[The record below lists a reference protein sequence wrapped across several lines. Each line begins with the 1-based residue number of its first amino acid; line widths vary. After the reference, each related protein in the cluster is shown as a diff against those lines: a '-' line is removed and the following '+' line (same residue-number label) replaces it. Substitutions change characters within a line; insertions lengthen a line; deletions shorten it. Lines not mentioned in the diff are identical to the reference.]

1 MALDLGIFL
10 EGAESSFKVKV
21 SSNDTQPNY
30 LINKLTS
37 SDASVTITETNDGG
51 VEQIDLTA
59 SSSSPLTTKGDL
71 YTFDSSDARLAVGTD
86 GQALVADS
94 TQPTGLKWDTV
105 SADNFANADLTLD
118 ANRFHE
124 LDSNNLNL
132 LGDETGVFKVKN
144 STLHGVNPTAD
155 NGISFYQKSN
165 GLNYIKGSLAG
176 MYIGSS
182 TFDNLFLFGTGQSK
196 FQNDLQVG
204 GIGYIGGTGARLK
217 VRGSNMSA
225 GAYTV
230 LFENSGGLEG
240 FRVENDRQT
249 YTKRLNVTGLGST
262 SATTTLLVQNSSGTN
277 LFKVDDSGGFAL
289 GSGAIYTN
297 DSNVS
302 IGKTAEATGDSSI
315 SIGVLSDAKGT
326 YDIAI
331 GRNSSA
337 EFGYGVAIGQGATII
352 AGNYGVAIGSGA
364 ASQNLGGIAV
374 GVNTDATVYA
384 LALGYVSQATGDSS
398 TAIGRQANSSG
409 AYSTSIGGRQTKV
422 TVSNS
427 IFLSASSTTKTL
439 ATANVFAVNL
449 NNANNVLQ
457 IGQTTDSYYSGTGS
471 FGFGT
476 TTPDASASVDIT
488 STTKGFLPPRM
499 TTTEKNAISTPATG
513 LVVYDS
519 TLNKLCVYTG
529 AAWETITSL

>member
-51 VEQIDLTA
+51 IEVIDLTS

-71 YTFDSSDARLAVGTD
+71 YTFDSSGARLAVGTD

-105 SADNFANADLTLD
+105 SADNFATADLTLTG
-118 ANRFHE
+118 NRTH
-124 LDSNNLNL
+124 DLNGNVL
-132 LGDETGVFKVKN
+132 
-144 STLHGVNPTAD
+144 TLD
-155 NGISFYQKSN
+155 NGQTI
-165 GLNYIKGSLAG
+165 IKGA
-176 MYIGSS
+176 
-182 TFDNLFLFGTGQSK
+182 
-196 FQNDLQVG
+196 
-204 GIGYIGGTGARLK
+204 
-217 VRGSNMSA
+217 
-225 GAYTV
+225 
-230 LFENSGGLEG
+230 
-240 FRVENDRQT
+240 
-249 YTKRLNVTGLGST
+249 GST
-262 SATTTLLVQNSSGTN
+262 SATTSLLVENSGGTD
-277 LFKVDDSGGFAL
+277 LLKIDDSGGFAL
-289 GSGAIYTN
+289 GAGALYTN

-476 TTPDASASVDIT
+476 TSPSSSAVVDFT
-488 STTKGFLPPRM
+488 STTKGVLMPRM
-499 TTTEKNAISTPATG
+499 TAAQGSAITGVDGLMIYVTDTDATFTSVG
-513 LVVYDS
+513 FWGYESGSWV
-519 TLNKLCVYTG
+519 KL
-529 AAWETITSL
+529 

>member
-51 VEQIDLTA
+51 IEQIDLTA

-71 YTFDSSDARLAVGTD
+71 YTFDSSGARLAVGTD

-105 SADNFANADLTLD
+105 SADNFATADLTLTG
-118 ANRFHE
+118 NRTH
-124 LDSNNLNL
+124 DLNGNVL
-132 LGDETGVFKVKN
+132 
-144 STLHGVNPTAD
+144 TLD
-155 NGISFYQKSN
+155 NGQTI
-165 GLNYIKGSLAG
+165 IKGA
-176 MYIGSS
+176 
-182 TFDNLFLFGTGQSK
+182 
-196 FQNDLQVG
+196 
-204 GIGYIGGTGARLK
+204 
-217 VRGSNMSA
+217 
-225 GAYTV
+225 
-230 LFENSGGLEG
+230 
-240 FRVENDRQT
+240 
-249 YTKRLNVTGLGST
+249 GST
-262 SATTTLLVQNSSGTN
+262 SATTSLLVENSGGTD
-277 LFKVDDSGGFAL
+277 LLKIDDSGGFAL
-289 GSGAIYTN
+289 GAGALYTN

-374 GVNTDATVYA
+374 GTNTDATVYA

-476 TTPDASASVDIT
+476 TSPSSSAVVDFT
-488 STTKGFLPPRM
+488 STTKGVLMPRM
-499 TTTEKNAISTPATG
+499 TAAQGSAITGVDGLMIYVTDTDATFTSVG
-513 LVVYDS
+513 FWGYESGSWV
-519 TLNKLCVYTG
+519 KL
-529 AAWETITSL
+529 

>member
-51 VEQIDLTA
+51 IEVIDLTS

-71 YTFDSSDARLAVGTD
+71 YTFDSSGARLAVGTD

-105 SADNFANADLTLD
+105 SADNFATADLTLTG
-118 ANRFHE
+118 NRTH
-124 LDSNNLNL
+124 DLNGNVL
-132 LGDETGVFKVKN
+132 
-144 STLHGVNPTAD
+144 TLD
-155 NGISFYQKSN
+155 NGQTI
-165 GLNYIKGSLAG
+165 IKGA
-176 MYIGSS
+176 
-182 TFDNLFLFGTGQSK
+182 
-196 FQNDLQVG
+196 
-204 GIGYIGGTGARLK
+204 
-217 VRGSNMSA
+217 
-225 GAYTV
+225 
-230 LFENSGGLEG
+230 
-240 FRVENDRQT
+240 
-249 YTKRLNVTGLGST
+249 GST
-262 SATTTLLVQNSSGTN
+262 SATTSLLVENSGGTD
-277 LFKVDDSGGFAL
+277 LLKIDDSGGFAL
-289 GSGAIYTN
+289 GAGALYTN

-374 GVNTDATVYA
+374 GTNTDATVYA

-476 TTPDASASVDIT
+476 TSPSSSAVVDFT
-488 STTKGFLPPRM
+488 STTKGVLMPRM
-499 TTTEKNAISTPATG
+499 TAAQGSAITGVDGLMIYVTDTDATFTSVG
-513 LVVYDS
+513 FWGYESGSWV
-519 TLNKLCVYTG
+519 KL
-529 AAWETITSL
+529 

>member
-51 VEQIDLTA
+51 IEQIDLTA

-71 YTFDSSDARLAVGTD
+71 YTFDSSGARLAVGTD

-105 SADNFANADLTLD
+105 SADNFATADLTLTG
-118 ANRFHE
+118 NRTH
-124 LDSNNLNL
+124 DLNGNVL
-132 LGDETGVFKVKN
+132 
-144 STLHGVNPTAD
+144 TLD
-155 NGISFYQKSN
+155 NGQTI
-165 GLNYIKGSLAG
+165 IKGA
-176 MYIGSS
+176 
-182 TFDNLFLFGTGQSK
+182 
-196 FQNDLQVG
+196 
-204 GIGYIGGTGARLK
+204 
-217 VRGSNMSA
+217 
-225 GAYTV
+225 
-230 LFENSGGLEG
+230 
-240 FRVENDRQT
+240 
-249 YTKRLNVTGLGST
+249 GST
-262 SATTTLLVQNSSGTN
+262 SATTSLLVENSGGTD
-277 LFKVDDSGGFAL
+277 LLKIDDSGGFAL
-289 GSGAIYTN
+289 GAGALYTN

-476 TTPDASASVDIT
+476 TSPSSSAVVDFT
-488 STTKGFLPPRM
+488 STTKGVLMPRM
-499 TTTEKNAISTPATG
+499 TAAQGSAITGVDGLMIYVTDTDATFTSVG
-513 LVVYDS
+513 FWGYESGSWV
-519 TLNKLCVYTG
+519 KL
-529 AAWETITSL
+529 